1 MARNPLGSRIVDN
14 AGFSRMGCRAAATSR
29 RRGPSGSS
37 PVFIE
42 SHYTMKKIAA
52 VALLALGAALVGCS
66 KNENA
71 QPAAAPVPAAAAKI
85 VVGLDD
91 NFPPMGFRDDKNELV
106 GFDIDMAKEAAKRLG
121 VEVEFKPIDWS
132 AKEAELSGKRVD
144 ALWNGLTITEE
155 RKQNIA
161 FTAPYMENHQ
171 IIVVPANSAIK
182 GKADLAG
189 KVVGAQEGSSAVDA
203 VKKEEAVFQSFK
215 EFKTFGDNV
224 TALMDLSTGRLEA
237 VVVDEVVGRYYVA
250 KKPDQYAVLQDH
262 FGTEDYGVGV
272 RKDDSALQ
280 GKLDKA
286 LADMKADGSAAKI
299 AEQWFGKNIIK

>member
-1 MARNPLGSRIVDN
+1 
-14 AGFSRMGCRAAATSR
+14 
-29 RRGPSGSS
+29 
-37 PVFIE
+37 
-42 SHYTMKKIAA
+42 MKKFAS
-52 VALLALGAALVGCS
+52 VALLSLGVLLAGCS
-66 KNENA
+66 KQEST
-71 QPAAAPVPAAAAKI
+71 APTPAAAAPAAVSKI

-91 NFPPMGFRDDKNELV
+91 NFPPMGFRDEKNELV
-106 GFDIDMAKEAAKRLG
+106 GFDIDMAREASKRLG
-121 VEVEFKPIDWS
+121 IEVEFKPIDWN

-171 IIVVPANSAIK
+171 IIVVPAGSAIK
-182 GKADLAG
+182 AKADLAG

-203 VKKEEAVFQSFK
+203 IKKEDAVFKSFK
-215 EFKTFGDNV
+215 DFKTFGDNV
-224 TALMDLSTGRLEA
+224 TALMDLTTGRLDA

-250 KKPDQYAVLQDH
+250 KKPDAYAVLDDN
-262 FGTEDYGVGV
+262 FGTEEYGVGV
-272 RKDDSALQ
+272 RKDDAELQ

-286 LADMKADGSAAKI
+286 LGEMKADGAAAKI